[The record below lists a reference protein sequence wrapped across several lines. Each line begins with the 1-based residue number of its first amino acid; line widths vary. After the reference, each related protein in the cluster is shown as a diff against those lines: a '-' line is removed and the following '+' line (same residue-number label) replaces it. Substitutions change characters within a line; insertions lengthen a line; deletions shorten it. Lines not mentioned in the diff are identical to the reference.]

1 MTGTP
6 HPARRRRH
14 ARRLRLPASL
24 LASLLACVAAHA
36 QAPECKVLTQEHG
49 LWMLPGCTLETGSP
63 RIEEQTLAQLDYDD
77 DGLAVVW
84 AGDSFHYVNR
94 QGRTQAVITWDNGP
108 DPLAEGL
115 MRGRVGARIGY
126 FDARLGQAFPATFD
140 FGWPFTDGIAQV
152 CNGCR
157 RGPADA
163 QGHIPMEG
171 GVWFH
176 IDRQGRRVPAPATP

>member
-1 MTGTP
+1 MPATP
-6 HPARRRRH
+6 PPARRRSRH
-14 ARRLRLPASL
+14 ARPL
-24 LASLLACVAAHA
+24 LLFAGLLVGAAAQA
-36 QAPECKVLTQEHG
+36 QAPQCKVLTEEHG
-49 LWMLPGCTLETGSP
+49 LWMLPGCTLDAGTP
-63 RIEEQTLAQLDYDD
+63 RIEEETLAQLDYDA

-84 AGDSFHYVNR
+84 AADSFHYVTR

-115 MRGRVGARIGY
+115 LRGRVGARIGY
-126 FDARLGQAFPATFD
+126 FDARLAQAFPATFD

-171 GVWFH
+171 GEWFH
-176 IDRQGRRVPAPATP
+176 IDRQGRRVPDPATP